1 MKSLIT
7 IMAVLCENIASVN
20 FTIYQFSFPFSFFN
34 CFDEVKIHSS
44 LAFDLFLE
52 MCYKNSDF
60 FLSSNNGPCHFLI
73 CVTVYNLYIFK

>member
-7 IMAVLCENIASVN
+7 IMAVLCENIALVN
-20 FTIYQFSFPFSFFN
+20 FTIYQFSFPFSFLN

-60 FLSSNNGPCHFLI
+60 SSLVIMVPCHFINL
-73 CVTVYNLYIFK
+73 CYHLQFVYF